1 MPNLSNHQST
11 DYTETKVQTKHQPN
25 DATRKIQESREMQEA
40 KDLLVVSIKKW
51 QREKNCYQSEDMD
64 LIWILIPTNKS
75 TAKYVNETLGETEHW
90 TFGIKWNYCSFFYFG
105 ETMVS

>member
-1 MPNLSNHQST
+1 
-11 DYTETKVQTKHQPN
+11 
-25 DATRKIQESREMQEA
+25 MQEA

-75 TAKYVNETLGETEHW
+75 TAKLVNETLGEMEH
-90 TFGIKWNYCSFFYFG
+90 
-105 ETMVS
+105 

>member
-11 DYTETKVQTKHQPN
+11 DHTETKVQTKHQPS
-25 DATRKIQESREMQEA
+25 DVTGKIQEIREMQEA

-75 TAKYVNETLGETEHW
+75 TAKHVNETLGEMEH
-90 TFGIKWNYCSFFYFG
+90 
-105 ETMVS
+105 

>member
-11 DYTETKVQTKHQPN
+11 DYTETNEQTKHQPT
-25 DATRKIQESREMQEA
+25 DITRKIPKSREMQEA
-40 KDLLVVSIKKW
+40 KDLLVVSIKNW

-75 TAKYVNETLGETEHW
+75 TAKLVNETLGEMEH
-90 TFGIKWNYCSFFYFG
+90 
-105 ETMVS
+105 